1 MNVKQDVWVV
11 LTLQSVF
18 LILAVKLLV
27 RSFSFYKAKPTKTLP
42 NWIKHCKWI
51 TVYSLTVMLLC

>member
-1 MNVKQDVWVV
+1 MNYELPKAAMNVKQDVWVV

-18 LILAVKLLV
+18 LILAVNLLV

-42 NWIKHCKWI
+42 N
-51 TVYSLTVMLLC
+51 